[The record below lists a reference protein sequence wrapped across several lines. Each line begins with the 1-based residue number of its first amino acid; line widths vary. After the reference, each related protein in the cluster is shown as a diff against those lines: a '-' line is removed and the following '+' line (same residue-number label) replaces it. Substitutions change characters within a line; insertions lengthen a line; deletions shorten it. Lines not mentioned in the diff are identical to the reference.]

1 MTRKALSSPAPVLAA
16 LVAAGT
22 MAAIAAPAA
31 AQQAVE
37 PWRTPIDETAPNRA
51 HVTSSE
57 AATAPSA
64 SEKRDAKALAVAVF
78 AKPAAAQRAA
88 DKVETANTQVIAPSD
103 PKPEWVAKDGV
114 GFGGKGMKVTTPF

>member
-1 MTRKALSSPAPVLAA
+1 
-16 LVAAGT
+16 
-22 MAAIAAPAA
+22 MAAITVPAA

-37 PWRTPIDETAPNRA
+37 PWRTPVDAATPNRA

-64 SEKRDAKALAVAVF
+64 SEKREAKALAVAVF

-88 DKVETANTQVIAPSD
+88 DKVETATTQAISPAD

-114 GFGGKGMKVTTPF
+114 GFGGKGMQVTTPFW